1 MKTYAYRTMAVIGFI
16 VVFLAASHGDY
27 MVTCGNTYPLYK
39 VAIWGAVGLLM
50 MVPAVRRW
58 FD

>member
-1 MKTYAYRTMAVIGFI
+1 MKTYVYRVMAVIGFI

-39 VAIWGAVGLLM
+39 VAVLGAVGLLM
-50 MVPAVRRW
+50 TVPAVRRW

>member
-1 MKTYAYRTMAVIGFI
+1 MKKYVYRAMAVIGFI
-16 VVFLAASHGDY
+16 VVFLATSHGDY

-39 VAIWGAVGLLM
+39 VAMWGAVGLLM
-50 MVPAVRRW
+50 TVPAVRRW

>member
-1 MKTYAYRTMAVIGFI
+1 MKTYAYRTMAVIGLI
-16 VVFLAASHGDY
+16 VIFLSASHGDY
-27 MVTCGNTYPLYK
+27 MVTCSKTYPLYK

-58 FD
+58 WD

>member
-16 VVFLAASHGDY
+16 VVFLAASQGDY

-39 VAIWGAVGLLM
+39 VAMWGAVGLLM

>member
-1 MKTYAYRTMAVIGFI
+1 MKTYAYRAMAVIGLI
-16 VVFLAASHGDY
+16 VVFLSTSHGDY
-27 MVTCGNTYPLYK
+27 MVTCGNAYPLYK
-39 VAIWGAVGLLM
+39 VAVWGAVGLLM